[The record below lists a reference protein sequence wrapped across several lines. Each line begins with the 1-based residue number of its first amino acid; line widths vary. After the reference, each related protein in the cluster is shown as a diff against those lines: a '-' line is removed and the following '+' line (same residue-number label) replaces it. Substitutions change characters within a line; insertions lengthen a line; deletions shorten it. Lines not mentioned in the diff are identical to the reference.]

1 MLILFDIDGTMLVT
15 ERAGIHAMRDAGREL
30 FHPDF
35 TVDGVE
41 FSGRLDPVIYRDLAA
56 LNAIDDAEARHDE
69 FRAAYG
75 RHLARLLDAGPI
87 SRALPGVAEL
97 IDRLRSHAHIT
108 LGLLTG
114 NYPETGSLKVARA
127 GFDLAAFHVH
137 AWGVDGPTR
146 RHLPR
151 IAVERY
157 LELRGSSVPFESVI
171 VIGDTPHDV
180 DCARAHCCRSLGV
193 ATGLFSVEELL
204 ACGADHAVED
214 LSETDAVLGWLLQDQ
229 ACVRE

>member
-75 RHLARLLDAGPI
+75 RHLGRLLGAGPVA
-87 SRALPGVAEL
+87 RALPGVAAL
-97 IDRLRSHAHIT
+97 IDRLRLHENIT

-114 NYPETGSLKVARA
+114 NYPETGTLKITRA
-127 GFDLAAFHVH
+127 GFDPSAFVVH
-137 AWGVDGPTR
+137 AWGVDGATR

-151 IAVERY
+151 VAVERY
-157 LELRGSSVPFESVI
+157 TQLRGVGLPPESVI

-180 DCARAHCCRSLGV
+180 DCARAHACRSLAV
-193 ATGLFSVEELL
+193 ATGLFSVDELL
-204 ACGADHAVED
+204 ACGADHAVQD
-214 LSETDAVLGWLLQDQ
+214 LSETEAVLGWLLQDQ
-229 ACVRE
+229 ACVWE